1 MAKKVL
7 VLFED
12 LNNNRTE
19 ELQKLKELEEKL
31 KEYSIP
37 LVRDRNKEKEK
48 DNEEGEEERKP
59 VIDDDGF
66 MLVTKKWLDYWF
78 TLWMVVLCIDTGLL
92 IYFNEEYFG
101 IRINLELLFKPE
113 RY

>member
-66 MLVTKKWLDYWF
+66 MLVTKK
-78 TLWMVVLCIDTGLL
+78 
-92 IYFNEEYFG
+92 
-101 IRINLELLFKPE
+101 
-113 RY
+113 